1 MNKEEWAENLEI
13 LCKDAKKCFTDLT
26 RLMGHLSILGV
37 SDSEREIL
45 LATALIKLSKLDK
58 EIGDICAS
66 K

>member
-1 MNKEEWAENLEI
+1 MNKEEWLESLDC
-13 LCKDAKKCFTDLT
+13 LCKDAKKCFIDLT
-26 RLMGHLSILGV
+26 KLMGHLNILDV
-37 SDSEREIL
+37 SDPDREVL